1 MCLHAISAPS
11 WRNSPTFRTDAP
23 AGVHFRKKVSGTR
36 VEQSRSSTPRF
47 SPPRRAQRTWELLSR
62 AMSFAASVAAL
73 RTLFGV
79 PDDAPLLEA
88 IQVMNISMGI
98 VGEGPLPK
106 QVQALVDATGVNL
119 RPPLEG

>member
-1 MCLHAISAPS
+1 MSRGEQAHSGHELS
-11 WRNSPTFRTDAP
+11 RGNSC
-23 AGVHFRKKVSGTR
+23 R
-36 VEQSRSSTPRF
+36 V
-47 SPPRRAQRTWELLSR
+47 LSR
-62 AMSFAASVAAL
+62 AMSSAASVAAL

-119 RPPLEG
+119 QPPLEG

>member
-1 MCLHAISAPS
+1 
-11 WRNSPTFRTDAP
+11 
-23 AGVHFRKKVSGTR
+23 
-36 VEQSRSSTPRF
+36 
-47 SPPRRAQRTWELLSR
+47 
-62 AMSFAASVAAL
+62 MSFAASVAAL

-106 QVQALVDATGVNL
+106 QVQALVDAGQLWCDAMLVT
-119 RPPLEG
+119 RH